1 MSVDIVSVPLGVF
14 GLAVALFRLLR
25 RERFSSMNLTVLTL
39 ALGTGLLVRSPWLGD
54 TVLDGVIGEAV
65 GWWNV
70 PDMVGHLA
78 TFTAMAAA
86 LAYFA
91 RALGYHAPLW
101 STYTILGVF
110 AALCVVTYASSPAR
124 HIQSDN
130 MVQLDGMEAYSAV
143 FSGALL
149 ITHAFGLFIARHGRR
164 EAGWR
169 PEIIAMFV
177 GTISGIIMAVHRLLV
192 LASPGIG
199 DHLYDFVT
207 WTSSLY
213 CIGGYLAAA
222 YLVSVPRR
230 AHQLQ
235 CG

>member
-1 MSVDIVSVPLGVF
+1 VSVDVVSIPLGTF
-14 GLAVALFRLLR
+14 GLLVAVYRLLHR
-25 RERFSSMNLTVLTL
+25 DKFPSANLTVLAF

-54 TVLDGVIGEAV
+54 TLLDDAIGHAV

-70 PDMVGHLA
+70 PDLVGHLA

-91 RALGYHAPLW
+91 RALGYRNHLW
-101 STYTILGVF
+101 NTYLILAVFAIVCFSTYST
-110 AALCVVTYASSPAR
+110 SPAR
-124 HIQSDN
+124 TVKAAN
-130 MVQLDGMEAYSAV
+130 MVQLEGMAAYTAV

-149 ITHAFGLFIARHGRR
+149 ITHAFGLFIARHGRS

-169 PEIIAMFV
+169 AEIISMFV
-177 GTISGIIMAVHRLLV
+177 GTIAGIVMAVHRLLV
-192 LASPGIG
+192 LAVPSLSEY
-199 DHLYDFVT
+199 LYDLVT
-207 WTSSLY
+207 WTATLL

-230 AHQLQ
+230 THQLQ
-235 CG
+235 CA